1 MDRMQRAVA
10 PGIGGIS
17 LRTTM
22 QRRWWNGCDMAHYSA
37 QYRTSSGATIAPA
50 AFAALQLSRLRRSL
64 FALYATAV
72 DAVAAALLRR

>member
-1 MDRMQRAVA
+1 MDRMQRAVV
-10 PGIGGIS
+10 PGSAGIS

-22 QRRWWNGCDMAHYSA
+22 QRRWWNGCDMARYSA
-37 QYRTSSGATIAPA
+37 QYRTCSGATIAPS
-50 AFAALQLSRLRRSL
+50 AFAALQLSRLQRSL

>member
-22 QRRWWNGCDMAHYSA
+22 QRRWWNGCDIAHYSA
-37 QYRTSSGATIAPA
+37 HYSGATIAPS
-50 AFAALQLSRLRRSL
+50 AFAALQLSRLQRSL